1 MEDTMAEANNPKDQW
16 ILAIEEYLSTVNG
29 YCLDRS
35 RHGGRIKGYTAAL
48 LLLCVTDAMG
58 HGLLEPNGQFTR
70 LDVLQDQP
78 FDNKVLQLDP
88 PKIKSLTK
96 LYRHKLVHTGMMMP
110 NAFLKDEPGS
120 PFEFDEIE
128 GTPSLVAQNERL
140 LNGPTLRS
148 IRVPALYD
156 VVEAAWQ
163 ARDPSIFYPPTE
175 SAPPP
180 SAEWI
185 SSLNLMNASG
195 VVSLPG
201 GAAD

>member
-1 MEDTMAEANNPKDQW
+1 MMEAKDQW
-16 ILAIEEYLSTVNG
+16 ILAIEEYLSTVSD
-29 YCLDRS
+29 YCLDKS
-35 RHGGRIKGYTAAL
+35 RHGGRIKGYSAAL
-48 LLLCVTDAMG
+48 LLLCAADAMG
-58 HGLLEPNGQFTR
+58 HGLLTPNGQFTR
-70 LDVLQDQP
+70 LDVLLDLP
-78 FDNKVLQLDP
+78 FDKTVLQLDP

-110 NAFLKDEPGS
+110 NAFLRDEQGA
-120 PFEFDEIE
+120 PFEFDEN
-128 GTPSLVAQNERL
+128 GVTPSLVEHNKRL

-156 VVEAAWQ
+156 AVEAAWR